1 MIEIGLVYNLP
12 VSAFPATERR
22 YRHLLDKAAGK
33 IPFRLRFFSLS
44 STDSL
49 PGAARCF
56 RNIGADLRDFSC
68 LNIDGLIVTGAEPR
82 ATSLPKESY
91 WGALT
96 ELVDWAE
103 ANTHSTIWSCL
114 AAHAAVLHLDG
125 IERRRLAQK
134 CSGMYNCSK
143 VIDSWL
149 TDGLRS
155 SLKVSHSR
163 LHELSESALR
173 DRGYQVLT
181 KSRDAGV
188 DIFAKRQRSQFFFF
202 QGHPEYDSLSLQ
214 REYLRDIGRY
224 LAGGQ
229 EFYPN
234 IPERYF
240 NSATTLA
247 LGEFRA
253 WALAE
258 RNPALI
264 ANLPKLTL
272 VPSVIAAPETAAV
285 TIFRNWLR
293 YLAQCKTGQKVQSE
307 QQLVSVEDRQAVH
320 RRNEAD
326 L

>member
-1 MIEIGLVYNLP
+1 MIEIGVVYNLP
-12 VSAFPATERR
+12 ISAFPATERR
-22 YRHLLDKAAGK
+22 YRHLLEKAAGK

-44 STDSL
+44 STDVL
-49 PGAARCF
+49 PGTARCI
-56 RNIGADLRDFSC
+56 RNIAADLRDFNC

-82 ATSLPKESY
+82 ATVLPKESY
-91 WGALT
+91 WEALT

-103 ANTHSTIWSCL
+103 ANTNSTIWSCL

-143 VIDSWL
+143 VMDDWL
-149 TDGLRS
+149 TDGLRPS
-155 SLKVSHSR
+155 VKVLHSR
-163 LHELSESALR
+163 LHDLSESALR
-173 DRGYQVLT
+173 ERGYQVLT
-181 KSRDAGV
+181 KSKDAGI
-188 DIFAKRQRSQFFFF
+188 DIFARRQGSQFFFF
-202 QGHPEYDSLSLQ
+202 QGHPEYNSLSLQ

-224 LAGGQ
+224 LAGDQ

-240 NSATTLA
+240 DTATTLA

-253 WALAE
+253 WAFAE

-264 ANLPKLTL
+264 ADLPKLTL
-272 VPSVIAAPETAAV
+272 LPNVTVEPETAAT

-293 YLAQCKTGQKVQSE
+293 YLAQCKTGQGVQSE
-307 QQLVSVEDRQAVH
+307 PKLVPMDGRQEAH
-320 RRNEAD
+320 HRNEAD
-326 L
+326 V

>member
-12 VSAFPATERR
+12 ISAFPATERR
-22 YRHLLDKAAGK
+22 YRHLLEKAAGK

-44 STDSL
+44 SIDML
-49 PGAARCF
+49 PGTGRCV
-56 RNIGADLRDFSC
+56 RNIAVDLRDFNC

-82 ATSLPKESY
+82 ATALPKEPY
-91 WGALT
+91 WEALT

-143 VIDSWL
+143 VIDNWL
-149 TDGLRS
+149 TDGLLTS
-155 SLKVSHSR
+155 VKVLHSR
-163 LHELSESALR
+163 LHDLSESALR
-173 DRGYQVLT
+173 ERGYQVLT
-181 KSRDAGV
+181 KSKDAGI
-188 DIFAKRQRSQFFFF
+188 DIFARRQGSQFFFF

-224 LAGGQ
+224 LAGDQ

-240 NSATTLA
+240 DTATTLA

-253 WALAE
+253 WAFAE

-264 ANLPKLTL
+264 ADLPKLTL
-272 VPSVIAAPETAAV
+272 LPNVTVEPETAAT
-285 TIFRNWLR
+285 TIFGNWLR
-293 YLAQCKTGQKVQSE
+293 YLAQCKTGQGAQSE
-307 QQLVSVEDRQAVH
+307 PKLVSMGGRQEAH
-320 RRNEAD
+320 HRNEAD
-326 L
+326 V

>member
-1 MIEIGLVYNLP
+1 MIQIGLVYNLP
-12 VSAFPATERR
+12 ISAFPATERR
-22 YRHLLDKAAGK
+22 YRHLLEKAAGK

-44 STDSL
+44 SADAL
-49 PGAARCF
+49 PGAASCI
-56 RNIGADLRDFSC
+56 RNIGANLRSLDC

-82 ATSLPKESY
+82 ATALPKESY

-103 ANTHSTIWSCL
+103 ANTHSAIWSCL

-134 CSGMYNCSK
+134 CSGMYDCSK

-149 TDGLRS
+149 TDGLQS

-163 LHELSESALR
+163 LHDLSEGALSK
-173 DRGYQVLT
+173 RGYQVLT
-181 KSRDAGV
+181 KSKDAGI

-202 QGHPEYDSLSLQ
+202 QGHPEYDSLWLQ

-224 LAGGQ
+224 LAGDQ

-234 IPERYF
+234 IPEQYF
-240 NSATTLA
+240 NTATTSA
-247 LGEFRA
+247 LREFRA

-258 RNPALI
+258 RNPGLI

-272 VPSVIAAPETAAV
+272 MPSVNAELETTAT
-285 TIFRNWLR
+285 TIFRNWLK
-293 YLAQCKTGQKVQSE
+293 YLAQCKTGQNVQFVSIDGR
-307 QQLVSVEDRQAVH
+307 QQVH
-320 RRNEAD
+320 HRNEAD